1 MYFRRK
7 SMANKNGNTNTN
19 SQPPKMPQPPMR
31 NIDFQV
37 DTVSVE
43 RANNTGA
50 YQTNETNSIT
60 SNFIKEN
67 NEWNEWAQGDNV
79 LIHEQKH
86 RDNNNQGLFEYPV
99 SPEQAY
105 KLEMYDEISANMA
118 SLLLLRDEYIRTGD
132 ISVFDK
138 DDGRFHFYKEAIER
152 GEINPRSNVK
162 EDFDKEMRLIANG
175 TKDMWMQDFAETES
189 YIDCGASSAYE
200 YGDKTGKYAQ
210 YYDQNYE
217 RGKKI
222 ALTIGG
228 VDFTQ
233 YLDNDVEIP
242 EVGRKQLRE
251 YLIGDENYKPAEDVK
266 KLSNQDLA
274 KKYNIPAYD
283 GSMSLQQYQD
293 YLQHY
298 FMSESF
304 DRGNIDIVAMKQ
316 VVNNP
321 EELGNFVSK
330 AVNDVKTAGF
340 TNIKAHEELITA
352 AVTTAAQDYA
362 KKGDK
367 LPEANDEAYNKAVDK
382 LYEIKIDDG
391 KNKCKV
397 NVRQDLGL
405 YDKDFE
411 DNLPITN
418 LPDNAKKIVSE
429 NSDFWTRM
437 KNKCKNA
444 WNSVKDIFSSDKD
457 ENVIKNEVTN
467 PVDKNKTPEYR
478 QWANE
483 DGSRVSEVQHREL
496 PDMTKD
502 VIRKP
507 GKQVSAAQ
515 QSYTAKTKTTTA
527 TKQSYTAQADVKN
540 ASPQTSQNQSVKA
553 RMKQAAA
560 SRAAVKPKPQK
571 LNKPLKQQMSE
582 DAKKYQTQKKVR
594 RQQQQKT
601 TAPRYDNT
609 VKNDSIPTRQ
619 QIAPAMKIMQLR
631 GVERSTPAKRVV
643 KREVSGS
650 IRRRQLTND

>member
-1 MYFRRK
+1 
-7 SMANKNGNTNTN
+7 MANKNGNTNTN

-50 YQTNETNSIT
+50 YQTHDTNSIT
-60 SNFIKEN
+60 SNFKKGN
-67 NEWNEWAQGDNV
+67 SEWNEWAQGDNV

-86 RDNNNQGLFEYPV
+86 RDNNNQGMYEYPV

-105 KLEMYDEISANMA
+105 KLNMYDEISANMA
-118 SLLLLRDEYIRTGD
+118 SLLLLRQKYLETGD
-132 ISVFDK
+132 ISIFDK
-138 DDGRFHFYKEAIER
+138 TEQGRFSFYKEAIER
-152 GEINPRSNVK
+152 GEINPRSNTK
-162 EDFDKEMRLIANG
+162 EDFAKEMRLIANG
-175 TKDMWMQDFAETES
+175 TKDMWMQYFSTD
-189 YIDCGASSAYE
+189 YVKQNSSNAVS
-200 YGDKTGKYAQ
+200 YGDMTGKYAQ

-242 EVGRKQLRE
+242 EAGRKK
-251 YLIGDENYKPAEDVK
+251 IENLQYITNTNADDLKN
-266 KLSNQDLA
+266 LSNQELT
-274 KKYNIPAYD
+274 KKFNIPAYD

-298 FMSESF
+298 FMSESLNPAALQ
-304 DRGNIDIVAMKQ
+304 NIENDKSALETMKQ
-316 VVNNP
+316 
-321 EELGNFVSK
+321 
-330 AVNDVKTAGF
+330 AG
-340 TNIKAHEELITA
+340 TENIKANEALINL

-362 KKGDK
+362 KNGDK
-367 LPEANDEAYNKAVDK
+367 LPEASDEAYNNAVNK
-382 LYEIKIDDG
+382 LYEVEIGEG
-391 KNKCKV
+391 KNARKI
-397 NVRQDLGL
+397 NVRQNLNLD
-405 YDKDFE
+405 DKDFN

-418 LPDNAKKIVSE
+418 LPEDVKNIVSE
-429 NSDFWTRM
+429 NSSFWNRM
-437 KNKCKNA
+437 KTKCNNLWDEVKNK
-444 WNSVKDIFSSDKD
+444 FSD
-457 ENVIKNEVTN
+457 EDDEFDYDEDDNENKWIESAKKNEPIN
-467 PVDKNKTPEYR
+467 IIRKNKTPVYR

-502 VIRKP
+502 IIRKP
-507 GKQVSAAQ
+507 GKQVSAEQ
-515 QSYTAKTKTTTA
+515 QSYSYTAQTKTTTA

-560 SRAAVKPKPQK
+560 SRAATKPKPQK

-631 GVERSTPAKRVV
+631 GVERSTPAKRVI

>member
-1 MYFRRK
+1 
-7 SMANKNGNTNTN
+7 MANKNGNTNTN

-37 DTVSVE
+37 DTIPE
-43 RANNTGA
+43 QTDTAAYMTPENNT
-50 YQTNETNSIT
+50 IT
-60 SNFIKEN
+60 SNYVKGA
-67 NEWNEWAQGDNV
+67 NEYYNQFNQSDIT
-79 LIHEQKH
+79 LLHEQKH
-86 RDNNNQGLFEYPV
+86 RDNNNQGMYEYPV

-105 KLEMYDEISANMA
+105 KLIMYDEISAMTTELIA
-118 SLLLLRDEYIRTGD
+118 LRDEYIRTGD

-138 DDGRFHFYKEAIER
+138 DDSRFHFYKEAIEK
-152 GEINPRSNVK
+152 GEINPRSNTK
-162 EDFDKEMRLIANG
+162 EDFDKDMHLIANG
-175 TKDMWMQDFAETES
+175 TKNMWMQELAPTEM
-189 YIDCGASSAYE
+189 YIDECASNAYK

-242 EVGRKQLRE
+242 RAGRKRLRE
-251 YLIGDENYKPAEDVK
+251 CFIANENYKPAEDVK

-304 DRGNIDIVAMKQ
+304 DRGNINIVAMKQ

-321 EELGNFVSK
+321 EELDNFVSK

-340 TNIKAHEELITA
+340 TNIKANEELITA

-382 LYEIKIDDG
+382 LYEIEIDDG
-391 KNKCKV
+391 KNKRKV

-411 DNLPITN
+411 DNLPIIN

-457 ENVIKNEVTN
+457 KNVIKNEVTN
-467 PVDKNKTPEYR
+467 PVDKNKTPVYR

-515 QSYTAKTKTTTA
+515 HSYSYTAQTKTTTA

-560 SRAAVKPKPQK
+560 SRAAAKPKPQK

>member
-1 MYFRRK
+1 
-7 SMANKNGNTNTN
+7 MANKNGNTNTN

-37 DTVSVE
+37 DTIPE
-43 RANNTGA
+43 HTDAAAYMTPENNT
-50 YQTNETNSIT
+50 IT
-60 SNFIKEN
+60 SNYVKGASEDYNQFNQSDYTI
-67 NEWNEWAQGDNV
+67 
-79 LIHEQKH
+79 LHEQKH
-86 RDNNNQGLFEYPV
+86 RDNNNQGMYEYPV
-99 SPEQAY
+99 STEQAY
-105 KLEMYDEISANMA
+105 KLNMYDEISAMTTELIA
-118 SLLLLRDEYIRTGD
+118 LRDEYIRTGD

-138 DDGRFHFYKEAIER
+138 DGGRFHFYKEAIEK
-152 GEINPRSNVK
+152 GEINPRSNTK
-162 EDFDKEMRLIANG
+162 EDFDKDMHLIANG
-175 TKDMWMQDFAETES
+175 TKNMWMQTCAPTEM
-189 YIDCGASSAYE
+189 YIDEGASSAYD

-242 EVGRKQLRE
+242 EAGRKQLRE
-251 YLIGDENYKPAEDVK
+251 YLISNENYKPAEDVK

-304 DRGNIDIVAMKQ
+304 DKGNINVVAMKQ

-321 EELGNFVSK
+321 EELDNFVSK

-340 TNIKAHEELITA
+340 TNIKANEELITA

-382 LYEIKIDDG
+382 LYEIEIDDG
-391 KNKCKV
+391 KNKRKV

-507 GKQVSAAQ
+507 GKQVSAEQ
-515 QSYTAKTKTTTA
+515 QSYSYTAQTKTTTA

-540 ASPQTSQNQSVKA
+540 ASPQTSQNQSVKT

-560 SRAAVKPKPQK
+560 SRAAAKPKPQK

>member
-1 MYFRRK
+1 
-7 SMANKNGNTNTN
+7 MANKNGNTNTN

-50 YQTNETNSIT
+50 YQTHDTNSIT
-60 SNFIKEN
+60 SNFKKGN
-67 NEWNEWAQGDNV
+67 SEWNEWAQGDNV

-86 RDNNNQGLFEYPV
+86 RDNNNQGMYEYPV

-105 KLEMYDEISANMA
+105 KLNMYDEISANMA
-118 SLLLLRDEYIRTGD
+118 SLLLLRQKYLETGD
-132 ISVFDK
+132 ISIFDK
-138 DDGRFHFYKEAIER
+138 TEQGRFSFYKEAIER
-152 GEINPRSNVK
+152 GEINPRSNTK

-175 TKDMWMQDFAETES
+175 TKDMWMQEFSTN
-189 YIDCGASSAYE
+189 YVKQNSSNAVS
-200 YGDKTGKYAQ
+200 YGDMTGKYAQ

-242 EVGRKQLRE
+242 EAGRKK
-251 YLIGDENYKPAEDVK
+251 IENLPYISNTNADNLKN
-266 KLSNQDLA
+266 LSNQELT
-274 KKYNIPAYD
+274 KKFNIPAYD

-298 FMSESF
+298 FMSESLNPAALQ
-304 DRGNIDIVAMKQ
+304 NIENDKSALETMKQ
-316 VVNNP
+316 
-321 EELGNFVSK
+321 
-330 AVNDVKTAGF
+330 AG
-340 TNIKAHEELITA
+340 TENIKANEALINL

-367 LPEANDEAYNKAVDK
+367 LPEANNEAYNNAVNK
-382 LYEIKIDDG
+382 LYEVEIGEG
-391 KNKCKV
+391 KNARKI
-397 NVRQDLGL
+397 NVRQNLNLD
-405 YDKDFE
+405 DKDFN

-418 LPDNAKKIVSE
+418 LPEDVKNIVSE
-429 NSDFWTRM
+429 NSSFWNRM
-437 KNKCKNA
+437 KTKCNNLWDEVKNK
-444 WNSVKDIFSSDKD
+444 FSD
-457 ENVIKNEVTN
+457 EDDEFDYDEDDNENNWIESAKKNEPIN
-467 PVDKNKTPEYR
+467 IIRKNKTPEYR

-502 VIRKP
+502 IIRKP
-507 GKQVSAAQ
+507 GKQVSAEQ
-515 QSYTAKTKTTTA
+515 QSYSYTAQTKTTTA

-560 SRAAVKPKPQK
+560 SRAAAKPKPQK

>member
-1 MYFRRK
+1 
-7 SMANKNGNTNTN
+7 MANKNGNTNTN

-37 DTVSVE
+37 DTIPE
-43 RANNTGA
+43 HTGAAAYMTPKNNT
-50 YQTNETNSIT
+50 IT
-60 SNFIKEN
+60 SNYVKGESEYYNQFN
-67 NEWNEWAQGDNV
+67 QSDYTM
-79 LIHEQKH
+79 LHEQKH
-86 RDNNNQGLFEYPV
+86 RDNNNQGMYEYPV

-105 KLEMYDEISANMA
+105 KLNMYDEISAMTTELIA
-118 SLLLLRDEYIRTGD
+118 LRDEYIRTGD

-138 DDGRFHFYKEAIER
+138 DDSRFHFYKEAIEK
-152 GEINPRSNVK
+152 GEINPRSNTK
-162 EDFDKEMRLIANG
+162 EDFDKDMRLIANG
-175 TKDMWMQDFAETES
+175 TKNMWMQKWAPTEM
-189 YIDCGASSAYE
+189 YIDECASNAVA
-200 YGDKTGKYAQ
+200 YGDMTGKYAQ

-242 EVGRKQLRE
+242 EAGRKRLRE
-251 YLIGDENYKPAEDVK
+251 YLIANENYKPAEDVK

-298 FMSESF
+298 FINESF

-321 EELGNFVSK
+321 EELNNFVSK

-340 TNIKAHEELITA
+340 TNIKANEELITA

-382 LYEIKIDDG
+382 LYEIEIDDG
-391 KNKCKV
+391 KNKRKV

-507 GKQVSAAQ
+507 GKQVSAEQ
-515 QSYTAKTKTTTA
+515 QSYSYTAQTKTTTA

-540 ASPQTSQNQSVKA
+540 ASPQTLQNQSVKA

-560 SRAAVKPKPQK
+560 SRAAAKPKPQK

-631 GVERSTPAKRVV
+631 GVERSKPAKRVV

>member
-1 MYFRRK
+1 
-7 SMANKNGNTNTN
+7 MANKNGNTNTN

-43 RANNTGA
+43 RANDTGA
-50 YQTNETNSIT
+50 YQNHETNSIT

-67 NEWNEWAQGDNV
+67 NEWNEWAQGDNI

-118 SLLLLRDEYIRTGD
+118 SLLLLRQKYLETGD
-132 ISVFDK
+132 ISIFDK
-138 DDGRFHFYKEAIER
+138 TEQGRFSFYKEAIEK
-152 GEINPRSNVK
+152 GEINPRSNTK
-162 EDFDKEMRLIANG
+162 EDFDKDMRLIANG
-175 TKDMWMQDFAETES
+175 TKNMWMQKWAPTEM
-189 YIDCGASSAYE
+189 YIDECASNAVA
-200 YGDKTGKYAQ
+200 YGDMTGKYAQ

-242 EVGRKQLRE
+242 EAGRKK
-251 YLIGDENYKPAEDVK
+251 IENSPYISNTNADNLKN
-266 KLSNQDLA
+266 LSNQELT
-274 KKYNIPAYD
+274 KKFNIPAYD

-298 FMSESF
+298 FMSESLNPAALQ
-304 DRGNIDIVAMKQ
+304 NIENDKSALETMKQ
-316 VVNNP
+316 
-321 EELGNFVSK
+321 
-330 AVNDVKTAGF
+330 AG
-340 TNIKAHEELITA
+340 TENIKANEALINL

-362 KKGDK
+362 KNGDK
-367 LPEANDEAYNKAVDK
+367 LPEANDEAYNNAVNK
-382 LYEIKIDDG
+382 LYEVEIGEG
-391 KNKCKV
+391 KNARKI
-397 NVRQDLGL
+397 NVRQNLNLD
-405 YDKDFE
+405 DKDFN

-418 LPDNAKKIVSE
+418 LPEDVKNIVSE
-429 NSDFWTRM
+429 NSSFWNRM
-437 KNKCKNA
+437 KTKCNNLWDEVKNK
-444 WNSVKDIFSSDKD
+444 FSD
-457 ENVIKNEVTN
+457 EDDEFDYDEDDNENNWIESAKKNEPIN
-467 PVDKNKTPEYR
+467 IIRKNKTPEYR

-502 VIRKP
+502 IIRKP
-507 GKQVSAAQ
+507 GKQVSAEQ
-515 QSYTAKTKTTTA
+515 QSYSYTAQTKTTTA

-560 SRAAVKPKPQK
+560 SRAAAKTKPQK

-631 GVERSTPAKRVV
+631 GIERSTPAKRVV

>member
-1 MYFRRK
+1 M
-7 SMANKNGNTNTN
+7 SEKNGNTKTN
-19 SQPPKMPQPPMR
+19 SRPPRMPQPPMR

-37 DTVSVE
+37 DTIPEHSDAAAYMTWE
-43 RANNTGA
+43 DNT
-50 YQTNETNSIT
+50 IT
-60 SNFIKEN
+60 SNYVKGESEDYN
-67 NEWNEWAQGDNV
+67 QYNQSDYT
-79 LIHEQKH
+79 LLHEQKH
-86 RDNNNQGLFEYPV
+86 RDNNNQGMFEYPV

-105 KLEMYDEISANMA
+105 KLQMYDEISAMTTELVA
-118 SLLLLRDEYIRTGD
+118 LREEYICTGD

-138 DDGRFHFYKEAIER
+138 DNGRFSFYKEAIEK
-152 GEINPRSNVK
+152 GEINPKSNTK
-162 EDFDKEMRLIANG
+162 EDFDKDMHLIVNG
-175 TKDMWMQDFAETES
+175 TKDMWMRDWAPTEM
-189 YIDCGASSAYE
+189 YIEECSANGYSC
-200 YGDKTGKYAQ
+200 GDKTGKYAQ

-242 EVGRKQLRE
+242 ENGRKLLRDN
-251 YLIGDENYKPAEDVK
+251 LIGNDGYKPAEDVS
-266 KLSNQDLA
+266 KLSNQELA

-283 GSMSLQQYQD
+283 GSMSLQQYQN

-298 FMSESF
+298 FMKESF
-304 DRGNIDIVAMKQ
+304 DKNNLDIIAMKHI
-316 VVNNP
+316 VNNP
-321 EELGNFVSK
+321 KEMEDLVAKTIDESK
-330 AVNDVKTAGF
+330 SAGF
-340 TNIKAHEELITA
+340 ANIKAKESLISA

-382 LYEIKIDDG
+382 LYEIEIDDG
-391 KNKCKV
+391 KNSRKV

-405 YDKDFE
+405 YDKDFD

-418 LPDNAKKIVSE
+418 LPQDVKDIVSE
-429 NSDFWTRM
+429 NSSFWNRM
-437 KNKCKNA
+437 KTKCKNA
-444 WNSVKDIFSSDKD
+444 WTSVKNVFSSDKD
-457 ENVIKNEVTN
+457 KDKNKNKVKNEVTN
-467 PVDKNKTPEYR
+467 PVDKNKKPEYR

-507 GKQVSAAQ
+507 GKQVSAEQ
-515 QSYTAKTKTTTA
+515 QSYSYTAQTKTTTA
-527 TKQSYTAQADVKN
+527 AKQSYTAQADVKN
-540 ASPQTSQNQSVKA
+540 ASPQTAQNQPVKA

-560 SRAAVKPKPQK
+560 SRAAAKPKPQK
-571 LNKPLKQQMSE
+571 LSKPLKQQMSE

-609 VKNDSIPTRQ
+609 VKNDNIPTRQ
-619 QIAPAMKIMQLR
+619 QLTPAMKIMQLR
-631 GVERSTPAKRVV
+631 GVEHSTPAKKVV
-643 KREVSGS
+643 KREVKAYIGKSKQ
-650 IRRRQLTND
+650 RTND

>member
-1 MYFRRK
+1 
-7 SMANKNGNTNTN
+7 MANKNGNTNTN
-19 SQPPKMPQPPMR
+19 SQPPKMPQPPIR

-37 DTVSVE
+37 DTIQSG
-43 RANNTGA
+43 TLFGA
-50 YQTNETNSIT
+50 YMSPDRNTITTNYFKDLTDSDGRNNNSDIM
-60 SNFIKEN
+60 
-67 NEWNEWAQGDNV
+67 
-79 LIHEQKH
+79 LLHEQKH
-86 RDNNNQGLFEYPV
+86 RDNNNQGMYEYPV

-105 KLEMYDEISANMA
+105 KLNMYDEISATTTELIA
-118 SLLLLRDEYIRTGD
+118 LRDEYIRTGD

-138 DDGRFHFYKEAIER
+138 AGFKFRFYKEAIEK
-152 GEINPRSNVK
+152 GEINPRSNTK
-162 EDFDKEMRLIANG
+162 EDFDKDMRLIING
-175 TKDMWMQDFAETES
+175 TKDMWIENFGQ
-189 YIDCGASSAYE
+189 SAYTE
-200 YGDKTGKYAQ
+200 QNSSNAYCYGDKTGKYAQ

-242 EVGRKQLRE
+242 EAGRKQLRDD
-251 YLIGDENYKPAEDVK
+251 LIGDKGYKPAEDVK

-283 GSMSLQQYQD
+283 GSMSLQQYQN

-298 FMSESF
+298 LLCQDQKYTLHYLS
-304 DRGNIDIVAMKQ
+304 
-316 VVNNP
+316 
-321 EELGNFVSK
+321 VSK
-330 AVNDVKTAGF
+330 LATDKEGLLDQSKAINDAKNNGF
-340 TNIKAHEELITA
+340 NYIKANEELITA

-382 LYEIKIDDG
+382 LYEIEIDDG
-391 KNKCKV
+391 KNKRKV
-397 NVRQDLGL
+397 NIRQDLGL

-502 VIRKP
+502 IIRKP
-507 GKQVSAAQ
+507 GKQVSAEQ
-515 QSYTAKTKTTTA
+515 QSYSYTAQTKTTTA
-527 TKQSYTAQADVKN
+527 TKQSYTAQADVKS

-560 SRAAVKPKPQK
+560 SRAAAKPKPQK

-609 VKNDSIPTRQ
+609 VKNDNIPTRQ

>member
-1 MYFRRK
+1 
-7 SMANKNGNTNTN
+7 MANKNGNTNTN

-37 DTVSVE
+37 DSIPEYTDA
-43 RANNTGA
+43 RAYMTPKNNT
-50 YQTNETNSIT
+50 IT
-60 SNFIKEN
+60 SNYVKGA
-67 NEWNEWAQGDNV
+67 NEDYNQFNQSDYV
-79 LIHEQKH
+79 LLHEQKH

-105 KLEMYDEISANMA
+105 KLGMYDEISATTTELIA
-118 SLLLLRDEYIRTGD
+118 LRDEYIRTGD

-138 DDGRFHFYKEAIER
+138 DGSCFHFYKEAIEK
-152 GEINPRSNVK
+152 GEINPRSNTK
-162 EDFDKEMRLIANG
+162 EDFDKDMRLIING
-175 TKDMWMQDFAETES
+175 TKDMWMRDSAPTEM
-189 YIDCGASSAYE
+189 YIDECASNAVS
-200 YGDKTGKYAQ
+200 YGDMTGKYAQ

-242 EVGRKQLRE
+242 RAGRKQLRE
-251 YLIGDENYKPAEDVK
+251 YRISDEDYKPAEDVK

-321 EELGNFVSK
+321 EELDNFVSK

-340 TNIKAHEELITA
+340 TNIKANEELITA

-382 LYEIKIDDG
+382 LYEIEIDDG
-391 KNKCKV
+391 KNKRKV

-411 DNLPITN
+411 DNLPIIN

-457 ENVIKNEVTN
+457 KDKNVIKNEVTN

-502 VIRKP
+502 IIRKP
-507 GKQVSAAQ
+507 GKQVSAEQ
-515 QSYTAKTKTTTA
+515 QSYSYTAQTKTTTA

-609 VKNDSIPTRQ
+609 VKNDNIPTNQ

>member
-1 MYFRRK
+1 
-7 SMANKNGNTNTN
+7 MANKNGNTNTN

-37 DTVSVE
+37 DTIPE
-43 RANNTGA
+43 HTDAAAYMTPENNT
-50 YQTNETNSIT
+50 IT
-60 SNFIKEN
+60 SNYVKGA
-67 NEWNEWAQGDNV
+67 NEDYNQFNQSV
-79 LIHEQKH
+79 YTLLHEQKH
-86 RDNNNQGLFEYPV
+86 RDNNNQGMYEYPV

-105 KLEMYDEISANMA
+105 KLNMYDEISAMTTELIA
-118 SLLLLRDEYIRTGD
+118 LRDEYIRTGD

-138 DDGRFHFYKEAIER
+138 DGSRFHFYKEAIEK
-152 GEINPRSNVK
+152 GEINPRSNTK
-162 EDFDKEMRLIANG
+162 EDFDKDMRLIANG
-175 TKDMWMQDFAETES
+175 TKNMWMQKWAPTEM
-189 YIDCGASSAYE
+189 YIDECASNAVA
-200 YGDKTGKYAQ
+200 YGDMTGKYAQ

-242 EVGRKQLRE
+242 RAGRKQLRE
-251 YLIGDENYKPAEDVK
+251 YRIGDEDYKPAEDVK

-321 EELGNFVSK
+321 EELNNFVSK

-340 TNIKAHEELITA
+340 TNIKANEELITA

-367 LPEANDEAYNKAVDK
+367 LPKANDEAYNKAVDK
-382 LYEIKIDDG
+382 LYEIEIDDG
-391 KNKCKV
+391 KNKRKV

-502 VIRKP
+502 IIRKP
-507 GKQVSAAQ
+507 GKQVSAEQ
-515 QSYTAKTKTTTA
+515 QSYSYTAQTKTTTA

-560 SRAAVKPKPQK
+560 SRAATKPKPQK

>member
-1 MYFRRK
+1 
-7 SMANKNGNTNTN
+7 MANKNGNTNTN

-50 YQTNETNSIT
+50 YQTHDTNSIT
-60 SNFIKEN
+60 SNFKKGN
-67 NEWNEWAQGDNV
+67 SEWNEWAQGDNV

-86 RDNNNQGLFEYPV
+86 RDNNNQGMYEYPV

-105 KLEMYDEISANMA
+105 KLNMYDEISANMA
-118 SLLLLRDEYIRTGD
+118 SLLLLRQKYLETGD
-132 ISVFDK
+132 ISIFDK
-138 DDGRFHFYKEAIER
+138 TEQGRFSFYKEAIER
-152 GEINPRSNVK
+152 GEINPRSNTK

-175 TKDMWMQDFAETES
+175 TKDMWMQDFSTD
-189 YIDCGASSAYE
+189 YVKQNSSNAVS
-200 YGDKTGKYAQ
+200 YGDMTGKYAQ

-242 EVGRKQLRE
+242 EAGRKK
-251 YLIGDENYKPAEDVK
+251 IENLPYITNTNADDLKN
-266 KLSNQDLA
+266 LSNQELT
-274 KKYNIPAYD
+274 KKFNIPAYD

-298 FMSESF
+298 FMSESLNPAALQ
-304 DRGNIDIVAMKQ
+304 NIENDKSALDTMKQ
-316 VVNNP
+316 
-321 EELGNFVSK
+321 
-330 AVNDVKTAGF
+330 AG
-340 TNIKAHEELITA
+340 TENIKANEALINL

-362 KKGDK
+362 KNGDK
-367 LPEANDEAYNKAVDK
+367 LPEANNEAYNNAVNK
-382 LYEIKIDDG
+382 LYEVEIGKG
-391 KNKCKV
+391 KNARKI
-397 NVRQDLGL
+397 NVRQNLNLD
-405 YDKDFE
+405 DKDFN

-418 LPDNAKKIVSE
+418 LPEDVKNIVSE
-429 NSDFWTRM
+429 NSSFWNRM
-437 KNKCKNA
+437 KTKCNNLWNEVKNK
-444 WNSVKDIFSSDKD
+444 FSD
-457 ENVIKNEVTN
+457 EDDEFDYDEDDNENKWIESAQKNEPIN
-467 PVDKNKTPEYR
+467 IIRKNKTPVYR

-502 VIRKP
+502 IIRKP
-507 GKQVSAAQ
+507 GKQVSAEQ
-515 QSYTAKTKTTTA
+515 QSYSYTAQTKTTTA

-560 SRAAVKPKPQK
+560 SRAAAKPKPQK

>member
-1 MYFRRK
+1 
-7 SMANKNGNTNTN
+7 MANKNGNTNTN

-50 YQTNETNSIT
+50 YQNHETNSIT

-67 NEWNEWAQGDNV
+67 NEWNEWAQGDNI

-118 SLLLLRDEYIRTGD
+118 SLLLLRQKYLETGD
-132 ISVFDK
+132 ISIFDK
-138 DDGRFHFYKEAIER
+138 TEQGRFSFYKEAIEK
-152 GEINPRSNVK
+152 GEINPRSNTK

-175 TKDMWMQDFAETES
+175 TKDMWMQEFAETEL
-189 YIDCGASSAYE
+189 YRDCGASSAVS
-200 YGDKTGKYAQ
+200 YGDMTGKYAQ

-251 YLIGDENYKPAEDVK
+251 YLIGNENYKPAEDVK

-298 FMSESF
+298 LLCQ
-304 DRGNIDIVAMKQ
+304 DQKYTLHY
-316 VVNNP
+316 
-321 EELGNFVSK
+321 LGVGKLATDKEGLLDQSK
-330 AVNDVKTAGF
+330 AINDAKNNGF
-340 TNIKAHEELITA
+340 NYIKANEELITA

-382 LYEIKIDDG
+382 LYEIEIDDG
-391 KNKCKV
+391 KNKRKV
-397 NVRQDLGL
+397 NIRQDLGL

-502 VIRKP
+502 IIRKP
-507 GKQVSAAQ
+507 GKQVSAEQ
-515 QSYTAKTKTTTA
+515 QSYSYTAQTKTTAA

-560 SRAAVKPKPQK
+560 SRAATKPKPQK

-601 TAPRYDNT
+601 TAPRYYNT

-650 IRRRQLTND
+650 IRTRRQLTND

>member
-1 MYFRRK
+1 
-7 SMANKNGNTNTN
+7 MANKNGNTNTN

-50 YQTNETNSIT
+50 YQTHDTNSIT
-60 SNFIKEN
+60 SNFKKGN
-67 NEWNEWAQGDNV
+67 SEWNEWAQGDNV

-86 RDNNNQGLFEYPV
+86 RDNNNQGMYEYPV

-105 KLEMYDEISANMA
+105 KLNMYDEISANMA
-118 SLLLLRDEYIRTGD
+118 SLLLLRQKYLETGD
-132 ISVFDK
+132 ISIFDK
-138 DDGRFHFYKEAIER
+138 NEQGRFSFYKEAIER
-152 GEINPRSNVK
+152 GEINPRSNTK

-175 TKDMWMQDFAETES
+175 TKDMWMQYFSTD
-189 YIDCGASSAYE
+189 YVKQNSSNAVS
-200 YGDKTGKYAQ
+200 YGDMTGKYAQ

-242 EVGRKQLRE
+242 EAGRKK
-251 YLIGDENYKPAEDVK
+251 IENLPYITNTNADDLKN
-266 KLSNQDLA
+266 LSNQELT
-274 KKYNIPAYD
+274 KKFNIPAYD

-298 FMSESF
+298 FMSESLNPAALQ
-304 DRGNIDIVAMKQ
+304 NIENDKSALETMKQ
-316 VVNNP
+316 
-321 EELGNFVSK
+321 
-330 AVNDVKTAGF
+330 AG
-340 TNIKAHEELITA
+340 TENIKANEALINL

-362 KKGDK
+362 KNGDK
-367 LPEANDEAYNKAVDK
+367 LPEANNEAYNNAVNK
-382 LYEIKIDDG
+382 LYEVEIGEG
-391 KNKCKV
+391 KNARKI
-397 NVRQDLGL
+397 NVRQNLNLD
-405 YDKDFE
+405 DKDFN

-418 LPDNAKKIVSE
+418 LPEDVKNIVSE
-429 NSDFWTRM
+429 NSSFWNRM
-437 KNKCKNA
+437 KTKCNNLWNEVKNK
-444 WNSVKDIFSSDKD
+444 FSD
-457 ENVIKNEVTN
+457 EDDEFDYDEDDNENKWIESAQKNEPIN
-467 PVDKNKTPEYR
+467 IIRKNKTPVYR

-502 VIRKP
+502 IIRKP
-507 GKQVSAAQ
+507 GKQVSAEQ
-515 QSYTAKTKTTTA
+515 QSYSYTAQTKTTAA

-560 SRAAVKPKPQK
+560 SRAAAKPKPQK

-582 DAKKYQTQKKVR
+582 DAKKYQAQKKVR

>member
-1 MYFRRK
+1 
-7 SMANKNGNTNTN
+7 MANKNGNTNTN

-37 DTVSVE
+37 DTIPE
-43 RANNTGA
+43 QTDAAAYMTPENNT
-50 YQTNETNSIT
+50 IT
-60 SNFIKEN
+60 SNYVKGA
-67 NEWNEWAQGDNV
+67 NEDYNQFNQSDIT
-79 LIHEQKH
+79 LLHEQKH
-86 RDNNNQGLFEYPV
+86 RDNNNQGMYEYPV

-105 KLEMYDEISANMA
+105 KLIMYDEISAMTTELIA
-118 SLLLLRDEYIRTGD
+118 LRDEYIRTGD

-138 DDGRFHFYKEAIER
+138 DDSRFHFYKEAIEK
-152 GEINPRSNVK
+152 GEINPRSNTK
-162 EDFDKEMRLIANG
+162 EDFDKDMHLIANG
-175 TKDMWMQDFAETES
+175 TKNMWMQELAPTEM
-189 YIDCGASSAYE
+189 YIDECASNAYK

-242 EVGRKQLRE
+242 RAGRKQFRE
-251 YLIGDENYKPAEDVK
+251 CLIANENYKPAEDVK

-304 DRGNIDIVAMKQ
+304 DKGNINVVAMKQ

-321 EELGNFVSK
+321 EELDNFVSK

-340 TNIKAHEELITA
+340 TNIKANEELITA

-382 LYEIKIDDG
+382 LYEIEIDDS

-444 WNSVKDIFSSDKD
+444 WNSVKNIFSSDKD

-507 GKQVSAAQ
+507 GKQVSAEQ
-515 QSYTAKTKTTTA
+515 QSYSYTAQTKTTTA

-560 SRAAVKPKPQK
+560 SRAAAKPKPQK

>member
-1 MYFRRK
+1 
-7 SMANKNGNTNTN
+7 MANKNGNTNTN

-37 DTVSVE
+37 DTIPE
-43 RANNTGA
+43 HTDAAAYMAPENNT
-50 YQTNETNSIT
+50 IT
-60 SNFIKEN
+60 SNYVKGASEDYNQFNQSDCTI
-67 NEWNEWAQGDNV
+67 
-79 LIHEQKH
+79 LHEQKH
-86 RDNNNQGLFEYPV
+86 RDNNNQGMYEYPV
-99 SPEQAY
+99 STEQAY
-105 KLEMYDEISANMA
+105 KLNMYDEISAMTTELIA
-118 SLLLLRDEYIRTGD
+118 LRDEYIRTGD

-138 DDGRFHFYKEAIER
+138 DGGRFHFYKEAIEK
-152 GEINPRSNVK
+152 GEINPRSNTK
-162 EDFDKEMRLIANG
+162 EDFDKDMHLIANG
-175 TKDMWMQDFAETES
+175 TKNMWMQTCAPTEM
-189 YIDCGASSAYE
+189 YIDECASNAVA
-200 YGDKTGKYAQ
+200 YGDMTGKYAQ

-242 EVGRKQLRE
+242 EAGRKRLRE
-251 YLIGDENYKPAEDVK
+251 YLIGDEDYKPAEDAK

-304 DRGNIDIVAMKQ
+304 DKGNINIVAMKQ

-321 EELGNFVSK
+321 EELDNFVSK

-340 TNIKAHEELITA
+340 TNIKANEELITA

-382 LYEIKIDDG
+382 LYEIEIDDG
-391 KNKCKV
+391 KNKRKV
-397 NVRQDLGL
+397 NIRQDLGL

-502 VIRKP
+502 IIRKP
-507 GKQVSAAQ
+507 GKQVSAEQ
-515 QSYTAKTKTTTA
+515 QSYSYTALTKTTTA

-560 SRAAVKPKPQK
+560 SRAATKPKPQK

-631 GVERSTPAKRVV
+631 GVERSTPAKRVI

>member
-1 MYFRRK
+1 
-7 SMANKNGNTNTN
+7 MANKNGNTNTN

-50 YQTNETNSIT
+50 YQTHDTNSIT
-60 SNFIKEN
+60 SNFKKGN
-67 NEWNEWAQGDNV
+67 SEWNEWAQGDNV

-86 RDNNNQGLFEYPV
+86 RDNNNQGMYEYPV

-105 KLEMYDEISANMA
+105 KLNMYDEISANMA
-118 SLLLLRDEYIRTGD
+118 SLLLLRQKYLETGD
-132 ISVFDK
+132 ISIFDK
-138 DDGRFHFYKEAIER
+138 NEQGRFSFYKEAIER
-152 GEINPRSNVK
+152 GEINPRSNTK

-175 TKDMWMQDFAETES
+175 TKDMWMQDFSTD
-189 YIDCGASSAYE
+189 YVKQNSSNAVS
-200 YGDKTGKYAQ
+200 YGDMTGKYAQ

-242 EVGRKQLRE
+242 EAGRKK
-251 YLIGDENYKPAEDVK
+251 IENLPYITNTNADDLKN
-266 KLSNQDLA
+266 LSNQELT
-274 KKYNIPAYD
+274 KKFNIPAYD

-298 FMSESF
+298 FMSESLNPAALQ
-304 DRGNIDIVAMKQ
+304 NIENDKSALETMKQ
-316 VVNNP
+316 
-321 EELGNFVSK
+321 
-330 AVNDVKTAGF
+330 AG
-340 TNIKAHEELITA
+340 TENIKANEALINL

-362 KKGDK
+362 KNGDK
-367 LPEANDEAYNKAVDK
+367 LPEANNEAYNNAVNK
-382 LYEIKIDDG
+382 LYEVEIGKG
-391 KNKCKV
+391 KNARKI
-397 NVRQDLGL
+397 NVRQNLNLD
-405 YDKDFE
+405 DKDFN

-418 LPDNAKKIVSE
+418 LPEDVKNIVSE
-429 NSDFWTRM
+429 NSSFWNRM
-437 KNKCKNA
+437 KTKCNNLWDEVKNK
-444 WNSVKDIFSSDKD
+444 FSD
-457 ENVIKNEVTN
+457 EDDEFDYDEDDNENKWIESAQKNEPIN
-467 PVDKNKTPEYR
+467 IIRKNKTPVYR

-502 VIRKP
+502 IIRKP
-507 GKQVSAAQ
+507 GKQVSAEQ
-515 QSYTAKTKTTTA
+515 QSYSYTAQTKTTTA

-540 ASPQTSQNQSVKA
+540 ASPQTSQNQSVRA

-560 SRAAVKPKPQK
+560 SRAAAKPKPQK

>member
-1 MYFRRK
+1 
-7 SMANKNGNTNTN
+7 MANKNGNTNTN

-37 DTVSVE
+37 DTIPE
-43 RANNTGA
+43 HTGAAAYMTPKNNT
-50 YQTNETNSIT
+50 IT
-60 SNFIKEN
+60 SNYVKGASEDYNQFN
-67 NEWNEWAQGDNV
+67 QSDYTM
-79 LIHEQKH
+79 LHEQKH
-86 RDNNNQGLFEYPV
+86 RDNNNQGMYEYPV

-105 KLEMYDEISANMA
+105 KLNMYDEISAMTTELIA
-118 SLLLLRDEYIRTGD
+118 LRDEYIRTGD

-138 DDGRFHFYKEAIER
+138 DDGRFHFYKEAIEK
-152 GEINPRSNVK
+152 GEINPRSNTK
-162 EDFDKEMRLIANG
+162 EDFDKDMRLIANG
-175 TKDMWMQDFAETES
+175 TKNMWMQKWAPTKM
-189 YIDCGASSAYE
+189 YIDECATNAVA
-200 YGDKTGKYAQ
+200 YGDMTGKYAQ

-242 EVGRKQLRE
+242 EAGRKK
-251 YLIGDENYKPAEDVK
+251 IENLPYISNTNADNLKN
-266 KLSNQDLA
+266 LSNQELT
-274 KKYNIPAYD
+274 KKFNIPAYD

-298 FMSESF
+298 FMSESLNPAALQ
-304 DRGNIDIVAMKQ
+304 NIENDKSVLETMKQ
-316 VVNNP
+316 
-321 EELGNFVSK
+321 
-330 AVNDVKTAGF
+330 AG
-340 TNIKAHEELITA
+340 TENIKANEALINL

-362 KKGDK
+362 KNGDK
-367 LPEANDEAYNKAVDK
+367 LPEANNEAYNNAVNK
-382 LYEIKIDDG
+382 LYEVEIGEG
-391 KNKCKV
+391 KNARKI
-397 NVRQDLGL
+397 NVRQNLNLD
-405 YDKDFE
+405 DKDFN

-418 LPDNAKKIVSE
+418 LPEDVKNIVSE
-429 NSDFWTRM
+429 NSSFWNRM
-437 KNKCKNA
+437 KTKCNNLWDKVKNK
-444 WNSVKDIFSSDKD
+444 FSD
-457 ENVIKNEVTN
+457 EDDEFDYDEDDNENNWIESAKKNEPIN
-467 PVDKNKTPEYR
+467 IIRKNKTPEYR

-483 DGSRVSEVQHREL
+483 NGSRVSEVQHREL

-507 GKQVSAAQ
+507 GKQVSAEQ
-515 QSYTAKTKTTTA
+515 QSYSYTAQTKTTTA

-540 ASPQTSQNQSVKA
+540 ASPQTLQNQSVKA

-560 SRAAVKPKPQK
+560 SRAAAKPKPQK

>member
-1 MYFRRK
+1 
-7 SMANKNGNTNTN
+7 MANKNGNTNTN

-37 DTVSVE
+37 DTIPE
-43 RANNTGA
+43 HTDAAAYMTPENNT
-50 YQTNETNSIT
+50 IT
-60 SNFIKEN
+60 SNYVKGASEDYNQFNQSDYTI
-67 NEWNEWAQGDNV
+67 
-79 LIHEQKH
+79 LHEQKH
-86 RDNNNQGLFEYPV
+86 RDNNNQGMYEYPV
-99 SPEQAY
+99 STEQAY
-105 KLEMYDEISANMA
+105 KLNMYDEISAMTTELIA
-118 SLLLLRDEYIRTGD
+118 LRDEYIRTGD

-138 DDGRFHFYKEAIER
+138 DGGRFHFYKEAIEK
-152 GEINPRSNVK
+152 GEINPRSNTK
-162 EDFDKEMRLIANG
+162 EDFDKDMHLIANG
-175 TKDMWMQDFAETES
+175 TKDMWMQTCAPTEM
-189 YIDCGASSAYE
+189 YIDECASNAVA
-200 YGDKTGKYAQ
+200 YGDMTGKYAQ

-242 EVGRKQLRE
+242 EAGRKRLRE
-251 YLIGDENYKPAEDVK
+251 YLIGDEDYKPAEDAK

-304 DRGNIDIVAMKQ
+304 DKGNINIVAMKQ

-321 EELGNFVSK
+321 EELDNFVSK

-340 TNIKAHEELITA
+340 TNIKANEELITA

-382 LYEIKIDDG
+382 LYEIEIDDG
-391 KNKCKV
+391 KNKRKV
-397 NVRQDLGL
+397 NIRQDLGL

-502 VIRKP
+502 IIRKP
-507 GKQVSAAQ
+507 GKQVSAEQ
-515 QSYTAKTKTTTA
+515 QSYSYTAQTKTTTA

-560 SRAAVKPKPQK
+560 SRAAAKPKPQK

>member
-1 MYFRRK
+1 
-7 SMANKNGNTNTN
+7 MANKNGNTNTN

-50 YQTNETNSIT
+50 YQTHDTNSIT
-60 SNFIKEN
+60 SNFKKGN
-67 NEWNEWAQGDNV
+67 SEWNEWAQGDNV

-86 RDNNNQGLFEYPV
+86 RDNNNQGMYEYPV

-105 KLEMYDEISANMA
+105 KLNMYDEISANMA
-118 SLLLLRDEYIRTGD
+118 SLLLLRQKYLETGD
-132 ISVFDK
+132 ISIFDK
-138 DDGRFHFYKEAIER
+138 TEQGRFSFYKEAIER
-152 GEINPRSNVK
+152 GEINPRSNTK

-175 TKDMWMQDFAETES
+175 TKDMWMQYFSTD
-189 YIDCGASSAYE
+189 YVKQNSSNAVS
-200 YGDKTGKYAQ
+200 YGDMTGKYAQ

-242 EVGRKQLRE
+242 EAGRKK
-251 YLIGDENYKPAEDVK
+251 IENLPYITNTNADDLKN
-266 KLSNQDLA
+266 LSNQELT
-274 KKYNIPAYD
+274 KKFNIPAYD

-298 FMSESF
+298 FMSESLNPAALQ
-304 DRGNIDIVAMKQ
+304 NIENDKSALETMKQ
-316 VVNNP
+316 
-321 EELGNFVSK
+321 
-330 AVNDVKTAGF
+330 AG
-340 TNIKAHEELITA
+340 TENIKANEALINL

-362 KKGDK
+362 KNGDK
-367 LPEANDEAYNKAVDK
+367 LPEASDEAYNNAVNK
-382 LYEIKIDDG
+382 LYEVEIGKG
-391 KNKCKV
+391 KNARKI
-397 NVRQDLGL
+397 NVRQNLNLD
-405 YDKDFE
+405 DKDFN

-418 LPDNAKKIVSE
+418 LPEDVKNIVSE
-429 NSDFWTRM
+429 NSSFWNRM
-437 KNKCKNA
+437 KTKCNNLWNEVKNK
-444 WNSVKDIFSSDKD
+444 FSD
-457 ENVIKNEVTN
+457 EDDEFDYDEDDNENKWIESAQKNEPIN
-467 PVDKNKTPEYR
+467 IIRKNKTPVYR

-502 VIRKP
+502 IIRKP
-507 GKQVSAAQ
+507 GKQVSAEQ
-515 QSYTAKTKTTTA
+515 QSYSYTAQTKTTTA

-560 SRAAVKPKPQK
+560 SRAAAKPKPQK

-631 GVERSTPAKRVV
+631 GVERSTPAKRVI

>member
-1 MYFRRK
+1 
-7 SMANKNGNTNTN
+7 MANKNGNTNTN

-43 RANNTGA
+43 RANDTGA
-50 YQTNETNSIT
+50 YQNHETNSIT

-67 NEWNEWAQGDNV
+67 NEWNEWAQGDNI

-118 SLLLLRDEYIRTGD
+118 SLLLLRQKYLETGD
-132 ISVFDK
+132 ISIFDK
-138 DDGRFHFYKEAIER
+138 TEQGRFSFYKEAIEK
-152 GEINPRSNVK
+152 GEINPRSNTK

-175 TKDMWMQDFAETES
+175 TKDMWMQEFAETEL
-189 YIDCGASSAYE
+189 YRDCGASSAVS
-200 YGDKTGKYAQ
+200 YGDMTGKYAQ

-242 EVGRKQLRE
+242 EAGRKK
-251 YLIGDENYKPAEDVK
+251 IENLPYISNTNADNLKN
-266 KLSNQDLA
+266 LSNQELT
-274 KKYNIPAYD
+274 KKFNIPAYD

-298 FMSESF
+298 FMSESLNPAALQ
-304 DRGNIDIVAMKQ
+304 NIENDKSALETMKQ
-316 VVNNP
+316 
-321 EELGNFVSK
+321 
-330 AVNDVKTAGF
+330 AG
-340 TNIKAHEELITA
+340 TENIKANEALINL

-367 LPEANDEAYNKAVDK
+367 LPEANDEAYNNAVNK
-382 LYEIKIDDG
+382 LYEVEIGEG
-391 KNKCKV
+391 KNARKI
-397 NVRQDLGL
+397 NVRQNLNLD
-405 YDKDFE
+405 DKDFN

-418 LPDNAKKIVSE
+418 LPEDVKNIVSE
-429 NSDFWTRM
+429 NSSFWNRM
-437 KNKCKNA
+437 KTKCNNLWDEVKNK
-444 WNSVKDIFSSDKD
+444 FSD
-457 ENVIKNEVTN
+457 EDDEFDYDEDDNENNWIESAKKNEPIN
-467 PVDKNKTPEYR
+467 IIRKNKTPEYR

-502 VIRKP
+502 IIRKP
-507 GKQVSAAQ
+507 GKQVSAEQ
-515 QSYTAKTKTTTA
+515 QSYSYTAQTKTTAA

-560 SRAAVKPKPQK
+560 SRAAAKPKPQK

-619 QIAPAMKIMQLR
+619 KIAPAMKIMQLR

-650 IRRRQLTND
+650 IRTRRQLTND

>member
-1 MYFRRK
+1 
-7 SMANKNGNTNTN
+7 MANKNGNTNTN

-37 DTVSVE
+37 DTIPE
-43 RANNTGA
+43 HTGAAAYMTPKNNT
-50 YQTNETNSIT
+50 IT
-60 SNFIKEN
+60 SNYVKGASEYYNQFN
-67 NEWNEWAQGDNV
+67 QSDYTM
-79 LIHEQKH
+79 LHEQKH
-86 RDNNNQGLFEYPV
+86 RDNNNQGMYEYPV

-105 KLEMYDEISANMA
+105 KLNMYDEISAMTTELIA
-118 SLLLLRDEYIRTGD
+118 LRDEYIRTGD

-138 DDGRFHFYKEAIER
+138 DDGRFHFYKEAIEK
-152 GEINPRSNVK
+152 GEINPRSNTK
-162 EDFDKEMRLIANG
+162 EDFDKDMRLIANG
-175 TKDMWMQDFAETES
+175 TKNMWMQKWAPTEM
-189 YIDCGASSAYE
+189 YIDECASNAVA
-200 YGDKTGKYAQ
+200 YGDMTGKYAQ

-242 EVGRKQLRE
+242 EAGRKK
-251 YLIGDENYKPAEDVK
+251 IENSPYISNTNADNLKN
-266 KLSNQDLA
+266 LSNQELT
-274 KKYNIPAYD
+274 KKFNIPAYD

-298 FMSESF
+298 FMSESLNPAALQ
-304 DRGNIDIVAMKQ
+304 NIENDKSALETMKQ
-316 VVNNP
+316 
-321 EELGNFVSK
+321 
-330 AVNDVKTAGF
+330 AG
-340 TNIKAHEELITA
+340 TENIKANEALINL

-362 KKGDK
+362 KNGDK
-367 LPEANDEAYNKAVDK
+367 LPEANDEAYNNAVNK
-382 LYEIKIDDG
+382 LYEVEIGEG
-391 KNKCKV
+391 KNARKI
-397 NVRQDLGL
+397 NVRQNLNLD
-405 YDKDFE
+405 DKDFN

-418 LPDNAKKIVSE
+418 LPEDVKNIVSE
-429 NSDFWTRM
+429 NSSFWNRM
-437 KNKCKNA
+437 KTKCNNLWDEVKNK
-444 WNSVKDIFSSDKD
+444 FSD
-457 ENVIKNEVTN
+457 EDDEFDYDEDDNENNWIESAKKNEPIN
-467 PVDKNKTPEYR
+467 IIRKNKTPVYR

-502 VIRKP
+502 IIRKP
-507 GKQVSAAQ
+507 GKQVSAEQ
-515 QSYTAKTKTTTA
+515 QSYSYTAQTKTTTA

-560 SRAAVKPKPQK
+560 SRAAAKPKPQK

-650 IRRRQLTND
+650 IRTRRQLTND

>member
-1 MYFRRK
+1 
-7 SMANKNGNTNTN
+7 MANKNGNTNTN

-50 YQTNETNSIT
+50 YQTHDTNSIT
-60 SNFIKEN
+60 SNFKKGN
-67 NEWNEWAQGDNV
+67 SEWNEWAQGDNV

-86 RDNNNQGLFEYPV
+86 RDNNNQGMYEYPV

-105 KLEMYDEISANMA
+105 KLNMYDEISANMA
-118 SLLLLRDEYIRTGD
+118 SLLLLRQKYLETGD
-132 ISVFDK
+132 ISIFDK
-138 DDGRFHFYKEAIER
+138 TEQGRFSFYKEAIER
-152 GEINPRSNVK
+152 GEINPRSNTK

-175 TKDMWMQDFAETES
+175 TKDMWMQYFSTD
-189 YIDCGASSAYE
+189 YVKQNSSNAVS
-200 YGDKTGKYAQ
+200 YGDMTGKYAQ

-242 EVGRKQLRE
+242 EAGRKK
-251 YLIGDENYKPAEDVK
+251 IENLQYITNTNADDLKN
-266 KLSNQDLA
+266 LSNQELT
-274 KKYNIPAYD
+274 KKFNIPAYD

-298 FMSESF
+298 FMSESLNPAALQ
-304 DRGNIDIVAMKQ
+304 NIENDKSALETMKQ
-316 VVNNP
+316 
-321 EELGNFVSK
+321 
-330 AVNDVKTAGF
+330 AG
-340 TNIKAHEELITA
+340 TENIKANEALINL

-362 KKGDK
+362 KNGDK
-367 LPEANDEAYNKAVDK
+367 LPEASDEAYNNAVNK
-382 LYEIKIDDG
+382 LYEVEIGEG
-391 KNKCKV
+391 KNARKI
-397 NVRQDLGL
+397 NVRQNLNLD
-405 YDKDFE
+405 DKDFN

-418 LPDNAKKIVSE
+418 LPEDVKNIVSE
-429 NSDFWTRM
+429 NSSFWNRM
-437 KNKCKNA
+437 KTKCNNLWNEVKNK
-444 WNSVKDIFSSDKD
+444 FSD
-457 ENVIKNEVTN
+457 EDNEFDYDEDDNENKWIESAKKNEPIN
-467 PVDKNKTPEYR
+467 IIRKNKTPVYR
-478 QWANE
+478 QWANK

-502 VIRKP
+502 IIRKP
-507 GKQVSAAQ
+507 GKQVSAEQ
-515 QSYTAKTKTTTA
+515 QSYSYTAQTKTTTA

-560 SRAAVKPKPQK
+560 SRVAAKPKPQK

>member
-1 MYFRRK
+1 
-7 SMANKNGNTNTN
+7 MANKNGNTNTN
-19 SQPPKMPQPPMR
+19 SQPPKMPQPPIR

-50 YQTNETNSIT
+50 YQTHDTNSIT
-60 SNFIKEN
+60 SNFKKGN
-67 NEWNEWAQGDNV
+67 SEWNEWAQGDNV

-86 RDNNNQGLFEYPV
+86 RDNNNQGMYEYPV

-105 KLEMYDEISANMA
+105 KLNMYDEISANMA
-118 SLLLLRDEYIRTGD
+118 SLLLLRQKYLETGD
-132 ISVFDK
+132 ISIFDK
-138 DDGRFHFYKEAIER
+138 TEQGRFSFYKEAIER
-152 GEINPRSNVK
+152 GEINPRSNTK

-175 TKDMWMQDFAETES
+175 TKDMWMQDFSTD
-189 YIDCGASSAYE
+189 YVKQNSSNAVS
-200 YGDKTGKYAQ
+200 YGDMTGKYAQ

-242 EVGRKQLRE
+242 EAGRKK
-251 YLIGDENYKPAEDVK
+251 IENLPYITNTNADDLKN
-266 KLSNQDLA
+266 LSNQELT
-274 KKYNIPAYD
+274 KKFNIPAYD

-298 FMSESF
+298 FMSESLNPAALQ
-304 DRGNIDIVAMKQ
+304 NIENDKSALETMKQ
-316 VVNNP
+316 
-321 EELGNFVSK
+321 
-330 AVNDVKTAGF
+330 AG
-340 TNIKAHEELITA
+340 TENIKANEALINL

-362 KKGDK
+362 KNGDK
-367 LPEANDEAYNKAVDK
+367 LPEANNEAYNNAVNK
-382 LYEIKIDDG
+382 LYEVEIGEG
-391 KNKCKV
+391 KNARKI
-397 NVRQDLGL
+397 NVRQNLNLD
-405 YDKDFE
+405 DKDFN

-418 LPDNAKKIVSE
+418 LPEDVKNIVSE
-429 NSDFWTRM
+429 NSSFWNRM
-437 KNKCKNA
+437 KAKCNNLWDEVKNK
-444 WNSVKDIFSSDKD
+444 FSD
-457 ENVIKNEVTN
+457 EDDEFDYDEDDNENKWIESAKKNEPIN
-467 PVDKNKTPEYR
+467 IIRKNKTPEYR

-502 VIRKP
+502 IIRKP
-507 GKQVSAAQ
+507 GKQVSAEQ
-515 QSYTAKTKTTTA
+515 QSYSYTAQTKTTTA

-560 SRAAVKPKPQK
+560 SRAAAKPKPQK

-582 DAKKYQTQKKVR
+582 DAKKYQAQKKVR

-650 IRRRQLTND
+650 IRTRRQLTND

>member
-1 MYFRRK
+1 
-7 SMANKNGNTNTN
+7 MANKNGNTNTN

-43 RANNTGA
+43 RANTTGA
-50 YQTNETNSIT
+50 YQDPETNSIT

-67 NEWNEWAQGDNV
+67 NEWNEWAQGDNI

-86 RDNNNQGLFEYPV
+86 RDNNNQGMYEYPV

-105 KLEMYDEISANMA
+105 KLNMYDEISANMA
-118 SLLLLRDEYIRTGD
+118 SLLLLRQKYLETGD
-132 ISVFDK
+132 ISIFDK
-138 DDGRFHFYKEAIER
+138 TEQGRFRFYKEAIEK
-152 GEINPRSNVK
+152 GEINPRSNTK

-175 TKDMWMQDFAETES
+175 TKDMWMRDFAETEL
-189 YIDCGASSAYE
+189 YIDCGASSAYG

-242 EVGRKQLRE
+242 RAGRKQFRE
-251 YLIGDENYKPAEDVK
+251 YRISDEDYKPAEDVK

-304 DRGNIDIVAMKQ
+304 DRGNINIVAMKQ

-321 EELGNFVSK
+321 EELDNFVSK

-340 TNIKAHEELITA
+340 SNIKANEEVITA

-382 LYEIKIDDG
+382 LYEIEIDDG
-391 KNKCKV
+391 KNKRKV

-418 LPDNAKKIVSE
+418 LPEDVKNIVSE
-429 NSDFWTRM
+429 NSSFWTRM

-502 VIRKP
+502 IIRKP
-507 GKQVSAAQ
+507 GKQVSAEQ
-515 QSYTAKTKTTTA
+515 QSYSYTAQTKTTTA

-560 SRAAVKPKPQK
+560 SRAAAKPKPQK

-650 IRRRQLTND
+650 IRTKRQLTND

>member
-1 MYFRRK
+1 
-7 SMANKNGNTNTN
+7 MANKNGNTNTN

-37 DTVSVE
+37 DTIPEHTDAAAYMTSE
-43 RANNTGA
+43 NNT
-50 YQTNETNSIT
+50 IT
-60 SNFIKEN
+60 SNYVKGASEDYNQFNQSDYTI
-67 NEWNEWAQGDNV
+67 
-79 LIHEQKH
+79 LHEQKH
-86 RDNNNQGLFEYPV
+86 RDNNNQGMYEYPV
-99 SPEQAY
+99 STEQAY
-105 KLEMYDEISANMA
+105 KLNMYDEISAMTTELIA
-118 SLLLLRDEYIRTGD
+118 LRDEYIRTGD

-138 DDGRFHFYKEAIER
+138 DGGRFHFYKEAIEK
-152 GEINPRSNVK
+152 GEINPRSNTK
-162 EDFDKEMRLIANG
+162 EDFDKDMHLIANG
-175 TKDMWMQDFAETES
+175 TKNMWMQTCAPTEM
-189 YIDCGASSAYE
+189 YIDEGASSAYD

-242 EVGRKQLRE
+242 EAGRKQLRE
-251 YLIGDENYKPAEDVK
+251 YLISNENYKPAEDVK

-304 DRGNIDIVAMKQ
+304 DKGNINVVAMKQ

-321 EELGNFVSK
+321 EELDNFVSK

-340 TNIKAHEELITA
+340 TNIKANEELITA

-382 LYEIKIDDG
+382 LYEIEIDDG
-391 KNKCKV
+391 KNKRKV

-507 GKQVSAAQ
+507 GKQVSAEQ
-515 QSYTAKTKTTTA
+515 QSYSYTAQTKTTTA

-560 SRAAVKPKPQK
+560 SRAAAKPKPQK

>member
-1 MYFRRK
+1 
-7 SMANKNGNTNTN
+7 MANKNGNTNTN

-50 YQTNETNSIT
+50 YQTHDTNSIT
-60 SNFIKEN
+60 SNFKKGN
-67 NEWNEWAQGDNV
+67 SEWNEWAQGDNV

-86 RDNNNQGLFEYPV
+86 RDNNNQGMYEYPV

-105 KLEMYDEISANMA
+105 KLNMYDEISANMA
-118 SLLLLRDEYIRTGD
+118 SLLLLRQKYLETGD
-132 ISVFDK
+132 ISIFDK
-138 DDGRFHFYKEAIER
+138 TEQGRFSFYKEAIER
-152 GEINPRSNVK
+152 GEINPRSNTK

-175 TKDMWMQDFAETES
+175 TKDMWMQYFSTD
-189 YIDCGASSAYE
+189 YVKQNSSNAVS
-200 YGDKTGKYAQ
+200 YGDMTGKYAQ

-242 EVGRKQLRE
+242 EAGRKK
-251 YLIGDENYKPAEDVK
+251 IENLPYITNTNADDLKN
-266 KLSNQDLA
+266 LSNQELT
-274 KKYNIPAYD
+274 KKFNIPAYD

-298 FMSESF
+298 FMSESLNPAALQ
-304 DRGNIDIVAMKQ
+304 NIENDKSALETMKQ
-316 VVNNP
+316 
-321 EELGNFVSK
+321 
-330 AVNDVKTAGF
+330 AG
-340 TNIKAHEELITA
+340 TENIKANEALINL

-362 KKGDK
+362 KNGDK
-367 LPEANDEAYNKAVDK
+367 LPEANDEAYNNAVNK
-382 LYEIKIDDG
+382 LYEVEIGEG
-391 KNKCKV
+391 KNARKI
-397 NVRQDLGL
+397 NVRQNLNLD
-405 YDKDFE
+405 DKDFN

-418 LPDNAKKIVSE
+418 LPEDVKNIVSE
-429 NSDFWTRM
+429 NSSFWNRM
-437 KNKCKNA
+437 KTKCNNLWNEVKNK
-444 WNSVKDIFSSDKD
+444 FSD
-457 ENVIKNEVTN
+457 EDDEFDYDEDDNENKWIESAQKNEPIN
-467 PVDKNKTPEYR
+467 IIRKNKTPVYR

-502 VIRKP
+502 IIRKP
-507 GKQVSAAQ
+507 GKQVSAEQ
-515 QSYTAKTKTTTA
+515 QSYSYTAQTKTTTA

-560 SRAAVKPKPQK
+560 SRAATKPKPQK

-631 GVERSTPAKRVV
+631 GVERSTPAKRVI

>member
-1 MYFRRK
+1 
-7 SMANKNGNTNTN
+7 MANKNGNTNTN

-37 DTVSVE
+37 DTIPE
-43 RANNTGA
+43 HTGAAAYMTPKNNT
-50 YQTNETNSIT
+50 IT
-60 SNFIKEN
+60 SNYVKGESEYYNQFN
-67 NEWNEWAQGDNV
+67 QSDYTM
-79 LIHEQKH
+79 LHEQKH
-86 RDNNNQGLFEYPV
+86 RDNNNQGMYEYPV

-105 KLEMYDEISANMA
+105 KLNMYDEISAMTTELIA
-118 SLLLLRDEYIRTGD
+118 LRDEYIRTGD

-138 DDGRFHFYKEAIER
+138 DDSRFHFYKEAIEK
-152 GEINPRSNVK
+152 GEINPRSNTK
-162 EDFDKEMRLIANG
+162 EDFDKDMRLIANG
-175 TKDMWMQDFAETES
+175 TKNMWMQKWAPTEM
-189 YIDCGASSAYE
+189 YIDECASNAVA
-200 YGDKTGKYAQ
+200 YGDMTGKYAQ

-242 EVGRKQLRE
+242 RAGRKQLRE
-251 YLIGDENYKPAEDVK
+251 YLISNENYKPAEDVK

-321 EELGNFVSK
+321 EELDNFVSK

-340 TNIKAHEELITA
+340 TNIKANEELITA

-382 LYEIKIDDG
+382 LYEIEIDDG

-502 VIRKP
+502 IIRKP
-507 GKQVSAAQ
+507 GKQVSAEQ
-515 QSYTAKTKTTTA
+515 QSYSYTAQTKTTAA

-560 SRAAVKPKPQK
+560 SRAAAKPKPQK

-582 DAKKYQTQKKVR
+582 DAKKYQAQKKVR

-650 IRRRQLTND
+650 IRTRRQLTND

>member
-1 MYFRRK
+1 
-7 SMANKNGNTNTN
+7 MANKNGNTNTN

-37 DTVSVE
+37 DTIPE
-43 RANNTGA
+43 YTDAAAYMTHKNNT
-50 YQTNETNSIT
+50 IT
-60 SNFIKEN
+60 SNYVKGEN
-67 NEWNEWAQGDNV
+67 EYYNQFNQSDYT
-79 LIHEQKH
+79 LLHEQKH

-105 KLEMYDEISANMA
+105 KLEMYDEISAMTTELIA
-118 SLLLLRDEYIRTGD
+118 LRDEYIRTGD

-138 DDGRFHFYKEAIER
+138 DDSRFHFYKEAIEK
-152 GEINPRSNVK
+152 GKINPRSNTK
-162 EDFDKEMRLIANG
+162 EDFDKDMHLIANG
-175 TKDMWMQDFAETES
+175 TKNMWMQKWAPTEM
-189 YIDCGASSAYE
+189 YIDECASNAVY
-200 YGDKTGKYAQ
+200 YGDMTGKYAQ

-242 EVGRKQLRE
+242 EAGRKK
-251 YLIGDENYKPAEDVK
+251 IENLPYISNTNADNLKN
-266 KLSNQDLA
+266 LSNQELT
-274 KKYNIPAYD
+274 KKFNIPAYD

-298 FMSESF
+298 FMSESLNSAALQ
-304 DRGNIDIVAMKQ
+304 NIENDKSALATMKQ
-316 VVNNP
+316 
-321 EELGNFVSK
+321 
-330 AVNDVKTAGF
+330 AG
-340 TNIKAHEELITA
+340 TENIKANEALINL

-362 KKGDK
+362 KNGDK
-367 LPEANDEAYNKAVDK
+367 LPEANNEAYNNAVNK
-382 LYEIKIDDG
+382 LYEVEIGEG
-391 KNKCKV
+391 KNARKI
-397 NVRQDLGL
+397 NVRQNLNLD
-405 YDKDFE
+405 DKDFN

-418 LPDNAKKIVSE
+418 LPEDVKNIVSE
-429 NSDFWTRM
+429 NSSFWNRM
-437 KNKCKNA
+437 KTKCNNLWDEVKNK
-444 WNSVKDIFSSDKD
+444 FSD
-457 ENVIKNEVTN
+457 EDDEFDYDEDDNENKWIESAKKNEPIN
-467 PVDKNKTPEYR
+467 IIRKNKTPEYR

-502 VIRKP
+502 IIRKP
-507 GKQVSAAQ
+507 GKQVSAEQ
-515 QSYTAKTKTTTA
+515 QSYSYTAQTKTTTA

-560 SRAAVKPKPQK
+560 NRAATKPKPQK

-650 IRRRQLTND
+650 IRTRRQLTND

>member
-1 MYFRRK
+1 
-7 SMANKNGNTNTN
+7 MANKNGNTNTN

-37 DTVSVE
+37 DTIPE
-43 RANNTGA
+43 YTDAAAYMTPPNNT
-50 YQTNETNSIT
+50 IT
-60 SNFIKEN
+60 SNYVKGASEDYNQFNQSDIT
-67 NEWNEWAQGDNV
+67 
-79 LIHEQKH
+79 LLHEQKH
-86 RDNNNQGLFEYPV
+86 RDNNNQGMYEYPV

-105 KLEMYDEISANMA
+105 KLNMYDEISAMTTELIA
-118 SLLLLRDEYIRTGD
+118 LRDEYIRTGD

-138 DDGRFHFYKEAIER
+138 DNSRFHFYKEAIEK
-152 GEINPRSNVK
+152 GEINPRSNTK
-162 EDFDKEMRLIANG
+162 EDFDKDMRLIANG
-175 TKDMWMQDFAETES
+175 TKNMWMQKWAPTEM
-189 YIDCGASSAYE
+189 YIDECASNAVA
-200 YGDKTGKYAQ
+200 YGDMTGKYAQ

-242 EVGRKQLRE
+242 RAGRKQLRE
-251 YLIGDENYKPAEDVK
+251 YRIGDEDYKPAEDVK

-321 EELGNFVSK
+321 EELNNFVSK

-340 TNIKAHEELITA
+340 TNIKANEELITA

-367 LPEANDEAYNKAVDK
+367 LPKANDEAYNKAVDK
-382 LYEIKIDDG
+382 LYEIEIDDG
-391 KNKCKV
+391 KNKRKV

-411 DNLPITN
+411 DNLPIIN

-457 ENVIKNEVTN
+457 KDKDKNVIKNEVTN

-515 QSYTAKTKTTTA
+515 HSYSYTAQTKTTTA

-560 SRAAVKPKPQK
+560 SRAAAKPKPQK

>member
-1 MYFRRK
+1 
-7 SMANKNGNTNTN
+7 MANKNGNTNTN

-50 YQTNETNSIT
+50 YQTHDTNSIT
-60 SNFIKEN
+60 SNFKKGN
-67 NEWNEWAQGDNV
+67 SEWNEWAQGDNV

-86 RDNNNQGLFEYPV
+86 RDNNNQGMYEYPV

-105 KLEMYDEISANMA
+105 KLNMYDEISANMA
-118 SLLLLRDEYIRTGD
+118 SLLLLRQKYLETGD
-132 ISVFDK
+132 ISIFDK
-138 DDGRFHFYKEAIER
+138 TEQGRFSFYKEAIER
-152 GEINPRSNVK
+152 GEINPRSNTK

-175 TKDMWMQDFAETES
+175 TKDMWMQDFSTD
-189 YIDCGASSAYE
+189 YVKQNSSNAVS
-200 YGDKTGKYAQ
+200 YGDMTGKYAQ

-242 EVGRKQLRE
+242 EAGRKK
-251 YLIGDENYKPAEDVK
+251 IENLPYITNTNADDLKN
-266 KLSNQDLA
+266 LSNQELT
-274 KKYNIPAYD
+274 KKFNIPAYD

-298 FMSESF
+298 FMSESLNPAALQ
-304 DRGNIDIVAMKQ
+304 NIENDKSALETMKQ
-316 VVNNP
+316 
-321 EELGNFVSK
+321 
-330 AVNDVKTAGF
+330 AG
-340 TNIKAHEELITA
+340 TENIKANEALINL

-362 KKGDK
+362 KNGDK
-367 LPEANDEAYNKAVDK
+367 LPEANNEAYNNAVNK
-382 LYEIKIDDG
+382 LYEVEIGEG
-391 KNKCKV
+391 KNARKI
-397 NVRQDLGL
+397 NVRQNLNLD
-405 YDKDFE
+405 DKDFN

-418 LPDNAKKIVSE
+418 LPEDVKNIVSE
-429 NSDFWTRM
+429 NSSFWNRM
-437 KNKCKNA
+437 KTKCNNLWDEVKNK
-444 WNSVKDIFSSDKD
+444 FSD
-457 ENVIKNEVTN
+457 EDDEFDYDEDDNENKWIESAKKNEPIN
-467 PVDKNKTPEYR
+467 IIRKNKTPVYR

-502 VIRKP
+502 IIRKP
-507 GKQVSAAQ
+507 GKQVSAEQ
-515 QSYTAKTKTTTA
+515 QSYSYTAQTKTTTA

-560 SRAAVKPKPQK
+560 SRAAAKPKPQK

>member
-1 MYFRRK
+1 
-7 SMANKNGNTNTN
+7 MANKNGNTNTN

-50 YQTNETNSIT
+50 YQTHDTNSIT
-60 SNFIKEN
+60 SNFKKGN
-67 NEWNEWAQGDNV
+67 SEWNEWAQGDNV

-86 RDNNNQGLFEYPV
+86 RDNNNQGMYEYPV

-105 KLEMYDEISANMA
+105 KLNMYDEISANMA
-118 SLLLLRDEYIRTGD
+118 SLLLLRQKYLETGD
-132 ISVFDK
+132 ISIFDK
-138 DDGRFHFYKEAIER
+138 TEQGRFSFYKEAIER
-152 GEINPRSNVK
+152 GEINPRSNTK

-175 TKDMWMQDFAETES
+175 TKDMWMQYFSTD
-189 YIDCGASSAYE
+189 YVKQNSSNAVS
-200 YGDKTGKYAQ
+200 YGDMTGKYAQ

-242 EVGRKQLRE
+242 EAGRKK
-251 YLIGDENYKPAEDVK
+251 IENLQYITNTNADDLKN
-266 KLSNQDLA
+266 LSNQELT
-274 KKYNIPAYD
+274 KKFNIPAYD

-298 FMSESF
+298 FMSESLNPAALQ
-304 DRGNIDIVAMKQ
+304 NIENDKSALETMKQ
-316 VVNNP
+316 
-321 EELGNFVSK
+321 
-330 AVNDVKTAGF
+330 AG
-340 TNIKAHEELITA
+340 TENIKANEALINL

-362 KKGDK
+362 KNGDK
-367 LPEANDEAYNKAVDK
+367 LPEASDEAYNNAVNK
-382 LYEIKIDDG
+382 LYEVEIGEG
-391 KNKCKV
+391 KNARKI
-397 NVRQDLGL
+397 NVRQNLNLD
-405 YDKDFE
+405 DKDFN

-418 LPDNAKKIVSE
+418 LPEDVKNIVSE
-429 NSDFWTRM
+429 NSSFWNRM
-437 KNKCKNA
+437 KTKCNNLWDEVKNK
-444 WNSVKDIFSSDKD
+444 FSD
-457 ENVIKNEVTN
+457 EDDEFDYDEDDNENKWIESAKKNEPIN
-467 PVDKNKTPEYR
+467 IIRKNKTPVYR

-502 VIRKP
+502 IIRKP
-507 GKQVSAAQ
+507 GKQVSAEQ
-515 QSYTAKTKTTTA
+515 QSYSYTAQTKTTTA

-560 SRAAVKPKPQK
+560 SRAAAKPKPQK

-631 GVERSTPAKRVV
+631 GVERWTPAKRVV

-650 IRRRQLTND
+650 IRTRRQLTND

>member
-1 MYFRRK
+1 
-7 SMANKNGNTNTN
+7 MANKNGNTNTN

-50 YQTNETNSIT
+50 YQNHETNSIT

-67 NEWNEWAQGDNV
+67 NEWNEWAQGDNI

-118 SLLLLRDEYIRTGD
+118 SLLLLRQKYLETGD
-132 ISVFDK
+132 ISIFDK
-138 DDGRFHFYKEAIER
+138 TEQGRFSFYKEAIEK
-152 GEINPRSNVK
+152 GEINPRSNTK

-175 TKDMWMQDFAETES
+175 TKDMWMQEFAETEL
-189 YIDCGASSAYE
+189 YRDCGASNAVA
-200 YGDKTGKYAQ
+200 YGDMTGKYAQ

-242 EVGRKQLRE
+242 EAGRKK
-251 YLIGDENYKPAEDVK
+251 IENLPYISNTNADNLKN
-266 KLSNQDLA
+266 LSNQELT
-274 KKYNIPAYD
+274 KKFNIPAYD

-298 FMSESF
+298 FMSESLNPAALQ
-304 DRGNIDIVAMKQ
+304 NIENDKSALETMKQ
-316 VVNNP
+316 
-321 EELGNFVSK
+321 
-330 AVNDVKTAGF
+330 AG
-340 TNIKAHEELITA
+340 TENIKANEALINL

-367 LPEANDEAYNKAVDK
+367 LPEANDEAYNNAVNK
-382 LYEIKIDDG
+382 LYEVEIGEG
-391 KNKCKV
+391 KNARKI
-397 NVRQDLGL
+397 NVRQNLNLD
-405 YDKDFE
+405 DKDFN

-418 LPDNAKKIVSE
+418 LPEDVKNIVSE
-429 NSDFWTRM
+429 NSSFWNRM
-437 KNKCKNA
+437 KTKCNNLWDEVKNK
-444 WNSVKDIFSSDKD
+444 FSD
-457 ENVIKNEVTN
+457 EDDEFDYDEDDNENKWIESAKKNEPIN
-467 PVDKNKTPEYR
+467 IIRKNKTPVYR

-502 VIRKP
+502 IIRKP
-507 GKQVSAAQ
+507 GKQVSAEQ
-515 QSYTAKTKTTTA
+515 QSYSYTAQTKTTTA

-540 ASPQTSQNQSVKA
+540 ASPQTLQNQSVKA

-560 SRAAVKPKPQK
+560 SRAAAKPKPQK

>member
-1 MYFRRK
+1 
-7 SMANKNGNTNTN
+7 MANKNGNTNTN
-19 SQPPKMPQPPMR
+19 SQPPKMPQPPIR

-37 DTVSVE
+37 DTIPE
-43 RANNTGA
+43 RTGAAAYMTHKNNT
-50 YQTNETNSIT
+50 IT
-60 SNFIKEN
+60 SNYVKGESEYYNQFN
-67 NEWNEWAQGDNV
+67 QSDYT
-79 LIHEQKH
+79 LLHEQKH
-86 RDNNNQGLFEYPV
+86 RDNINQGIYDYPV

-105 KLEMYDEISANMA
+105 KLNMYDEISAMTTELIA
-118 SLLLLRDEYIRTGD
+118 LRDEYIRTGD

-138 DDGRFHFYKEAIER
+138 DDSRFHFYKEAIEK
-152 GEINPRSNVK
+152 GEINPRSNTK
-162 EDFDKEMRLIANG
+162 EDFDKDMRLIANG
-175 TKDMWMQDFAETES
+175 TKDMWMQKWAPTEM
-189 YIDCGASSAYE
+189 YIDECASNAVS
-200 YGDKTGKYAQ
+200 YGDMTGKYAQ

-242 EVGRKQLRE
+242 EAGRKK
-251 YLIGDENYKPAEDVK
+251 IENLSYISNTNADDLKN
-266 KLSNQDLA
+266 LSNQELT
-274 KKYNIPAYD
+274 KKFNIPAYD

-298 FMSESF
+298 FMSESLNPAALQ
-304 DRGNIDIVAMKQ
+304 NIENDKSALETMKQ
-316 VVNNP
+316 
-321 EELGNFVSK
+321 
-330 AVNDVKTAGF
+330 AG
-340 TNIKAHEELITA
+340 TENIKANEALINL

-362 KKGDK
+362 KNGDK
-367 LPEANDEAYNKAVDK
+367 LPEANNEAYNNAVNK
-382 LYEIKIDDG
+382 LYEVEIGEG
-391 KNKCKV
+391 KNARKI
-397 NVRQDLGL
+397 NVRQNLNLD
-405 YDKDFE
+405 DKDFN

-418 LPDNAKKIVSE
+418 LPEDVKNIVSE
-429 NSDFWTRM
+429 NSSFWNRM
-437 KNKCKNA
+437 KAKCNNLWDEVKNK
-444 WNSVKDIFSSDKD
+444 FSD
-457 ENVIKNEVTN
+457 EDDEFDYDEDDNENNWIESAKKNEPIN
-467 PVDKNKTPEYR
+467 IIRKNKTPEYR

-507 GKQVSAAQ
+507 GKQVSAEQ
-515 QSYTAKTKTTTA
+515 QSYSYTAQTKTTTA

-540 ASPQTSQNQSVKA
+540 ASPQTSQNQSVKT

-560 SRAAVKPKPQK
+560 SRAAAKPKPQK